1 MVENYTKDKLEQQAR
16 LDELLDE
23 FNLQKVRK
31 SPSVALSGG
40 EKRRLEIA
48 RLLASNPSF
57 VLMDE
62 PFAGVDPVSV
72 SSVIEIIKNL
82 ANRGIGVVIT
92 DHNAREIL
100 KAADKIAVI
109 YDGTVLVN
117 GTKEEVLKNQTVRD
131 VYLGRDFE

>member
-1 MVENYTKDKLEQQAR
+1 MGKQDNMSNEAMQAR
-16 LDELLDE
+16 LNELLDE

-57 VLMDE
+57 VLLDE

-82 ANRGIGVVIT
+82 ANKGIGVVIT

-117 GTKEEVLKNQTVRD
+117 GTKEEVLQNQTVRD